1 MRLSKIYKMQKSTIK
16 SLLLIITAMLI
27 SSFTVLKNVE
37 LQQDQDPKKS
47 KRFQKK
53 QIKVRKEP
61 EIKSQIDSVK
71 KDNILS
77 QKDII
82 IDTLAVEKGNF
93 KLYKDKVHASYY
105 ADRFHG
111 KRTASGTRFDMNKMT
126 AAHKKLPFG
135 TKVKVTN
142 EANGKSIVVEITDR
156 GPFVKGREIDLSKK
170 AFQAISSGRGG
181 YVIAKLEV
189 LQQ

>member
-1 MRLSKIYKMQKSTIK
+1 MQKSTIK
-16 SLLLIITAMLI
+16 FILLISTAILI
-27 SSFTVLKNVE
+27 SSFTVIKNVE
-37 LQQDQDPKKS
+37 LQQDQEPKKS
-47 KRFQKK
+47 KAFQKK
-53 QIKVRKEP
+53 QIKVKKEL
-61 EIKSQIDSVK
+61 EIKTLLDSVK
-71 KDNILS
+71 KDNIIS
-77 QKDII
+77 RKEII
-82 IDTLAVEKGNF
+82 IDTLTIEKGNF

-111 KRTASGTRFDMNKMT
+111 KRTASGKRFDMNKMT

-135 TKVKVTN
+135 TIVRVSN
-142 EANGKSIVVEITDR
+142 ELNGKSVIVEITDR

-170 AFQAISSGRGG
+170 AFNAISSGRGG

>member
-1 MRLSKIYKMQKSTIK
+1 MRKSTIK
-16 SLLLIITAMLI
+16 FLLLIITAVLF
-27 SSFTVLKNVE
+27 SSFTVPKNVE
-37 LQQDQDPKKS
+37 LQQDQEPKKS

-61 EIKSQIDSVK
+61 EIKSQLDSVK
-71 KDNILS
+71 KDNITS

-82 IDTLAVEKGNF
+82 VDTLAIEKGEF
-93 KLYKDKVHASYY
+93 KLYKEKAHASYY

-111 KRTASGTRFDMNKMT
+111 KRTASGKIFDMNKLT

-135 TKVKVTN
+135 TKVRVTN

-156 GPFVKGREIDLSKK
+156 GPFVKGREIDLSRK
-170 AFQAISSGRGG
+170 AFQAISSGKGG

-189 LQQ
+189 LQN

>member
-1 MRLSKIYKMQKSTIK
+1 MQKSTIK
-16 SLLLIITAMLI
+16 FLLLLSAAVLV

-37 LQQDQDPKKS
+37 MQQDQEPKKA
-47 KRFQKK
+47 KKFQKK
-53 QIKVRKEP
+53 QIKVGKET
-61 EIKSQIDSVK
+61 EIKPLLDSVK
-71 KDNILS
+71 KDNITS
-77 QKDII
+77 KKDII

-93 KLYKDKVHASYY
+93 KPYKEKAHASYY

-111 KRTASGTRFDMNKMT
+111 KRTASGKIFDMNKLT

-142 EANGKSIVVEITDR
+142 EANGKSVIVEITDR

-170 AFQAISSGRGG
+170 AFKTISNGSGAG
-181 YVIAKLEV
+181 YVIATLEV
-189 LQQ
+189 LQN